1 MGKAYLGNDRL
12 QMVAFH
18 NTAIGKALVDL
29 DGRWLEVNDAL
40 ASMLEYP
47 KEELLG
53 LTFQQVTHPDDLE
66 ADLLL
71 VQQLLAGARAT
82 YQVEKRYVRKN
93 GTVAW
98 ASLFVALV
106 QDEDNQ
112 PKCFIVEIVDMT
124 RQKLAEVDRQLFFN
138 LSPDLPA
145 IANVKG
151 YLVEV
156 SDAWTTTLG
165 WSAAEL
171 TSRPYIDFVHP
182 GDRERTLAEMRKL
195 YEGTPAKGFRNRYVT
210 KDGSYRWLEWSAPT
224 VHEGR
229 CFCMARDVSREFE
242 AEQMRVL
249 QEEKI
254 RLLVQNTG
262 DGFIGMDQAG
272 RITEWN
278 RQAEKMLGWTAQEA
292 IGKDMATLV
301 APHRYRSRHEQGV
314 ANFIETGKANIVNK
328 RVELPVL
335 TKAGKEMLVEMTVGA
350 IHHGDEYY
358 FGTFIRDIAHRKE
371 LEAQLHYQA
380 TRDYLTGLPN
390 RFELMSRL
398 ERALR
403 REARTGEDEHVALL
417 FIDLDGFKQVNDVL
431 GHDAGDNVLK
441 AFAEKLRHLVRN
453 EIDTVAR
460 LAGDEFVVI
469 LEDVS
474 RERAMQVAQ
483 DVLLAGSEGLADA
496 RGDCE
501 LSASVGLAFHM
512 HEEQAE
518 DFLSRA
524 DAAMYAAKQ
533 AGKNKAAIEFGRGR
547 EPMVFE
553 RTAH

>member
-1 MGKAYLGNDRL
+1 MKNGRFHRDLLPLA
-12 QMVAFH
+12 AFH
-18 NTAIGKALVDL
+18 NTAIGKAIVDL
-29 DGRWLEVNDAL
+29 DGRWLEVNDTL
-40 ASMLEYP
+40 ANMLDYS

-66 ADLLL
+66 TDLLL
-71 VQQLLAGARAT
+71 AQQLLAGERLT
-82 YQVEKRYVRKN
+82 YQLEKRYIRKN
-93 GTVAW
+93 GAVTW

-106 QDEDNQ
+106 QDEENR
-112 PKCFIVEIVDMT
+112 PECFIVEVIDVT

-145 IANVKG
+145 IANIKG

-156 SDAWTTTLG
+156 SDAWTTILG

-182 GDRERTLAEMRKL
+182 DDRGRTLAEMRSL
-195 YEGTPAKGFRNRYVT
+195 YAGTPTKSFRNRYVT
-210 KDGSYRWLEWSAPT
+210 KDGNYRWLEWSAPT
-224 VHEGR
+224 VREGR
-229 CFCMARDVSREFE
+229 CFCMARDVSREVA
-242 AEQMRVL
+242 AEQIRVL

-254 RLLVQNTG
+254 RLLIENTG
-262 DGFIGMDQAG
+262 DGFIGMNQAG
-272 RITEWN
+272 QITEWN
-278 RQAEKMLGWTAQEA
+278 RQAEQMLGWTAQEA
-292 IGKDMATLV
+292 IGADMASLL
-301 APHRYRSRHEQGV
+301 APPRYRTRHEQGITK
-314 ANFIETGKANIVNK
+314 FIQTGKANMVNK

-335 TKAGKEMLVEMTVGA
+335 TKAGHEALVEMTVGA
-350 IHHGDEYY
+350 IRHGNEYY

-380 TRDYLTGLPN
+380 TRDFLTGLPN
-390 RFELMSRL
+390 RFELMSQL

-417 FIDLDGFKQVNDVL
+417 FIDLDGFKQVNDML

-441 AFAEKLRHLVRN
+441 AFAQKLRQLVRN
-453 EIDTVAR
+453 EIDTVSR

-474 RERAMQVAQ
+474 RERAIQVAQ
-483 DVLLAGSEGLADA
+483 EILLAGSEGLAGV
-496 RGDCE
+496 RGDCD

-512 HEEQAE
+512 QDEQAE

-533 AGKNKAAIEFGRGR
+533 AGKNKAAIEFGHER
-547 EPMVFE
+547 ECMVFE

>member
-1 MGKAYLGNDRL
+1 MRKGQFQNDRL

-29 DGRWLEVNDAL
+29 DGRWLEANDAL
-40 ASMLEYP
+40 ANMLGYS

-71 VQQLLAGARAT
+71 AQQLLAGERAT

-93 GTVAW
+93 SSVAW
-98 ASLFVALV
+98 TSLFVALV
-106 QDEDNQ
+106 QDDDNR
-112 PKCFIVEIVDMT
+112 PECFVVEIVDMT

-145 IANVKG
+145 IASVKG

-156 SDAWTTTLG
+156 SDAWTTALG

-182 GDRERTLAEMRKL
+182 DDRESTLAEMRSL
-195 YEGTPAKGFRNRYVT
+195 YEGTPTKGFRNRYVT

-224 VHEGR
+224 VVEGR
-229 CFCMARDVSREFE
+229 CFCMARDISREVE
-242 AEQMRVL
+242 AERLRIL

-254 RLLVQNTG
+254 RLLIQNTG
-262 DGFIGMDQAG
+262 DGFIGMNQAG

-278 RQAEKMLGWTAQEA
+278 RQAERMLGWTAQEA
-292 IGKDMATLV
+292 IGADMATLV

-350 IHHGDEYY
+350 IRHGDEFY

-417 FIDLDGFKQVNDVL
+417 FIDLDGFKQVNDIL

-441 AFAEKLRHLVRN
+441 TFAEKLRHLVRN

-474 RERAMQVAQ
+474 RERAMQAAQ

-496 RGDCE
+496 RGDCA

-512 HEEQAE
+512 HGEQAE
-518 DFLSRA
+518 EFLSRA

>member
-1 MGKAYLGNDRL
+1 MRNGRFHSDWLPLA
-12 QMVAFH
+12 AFH

-29 DGRWLEVNDAL
+29 EGRWLEVNDAL
-40 ASMLEYP
+40 ANMLDYS

-66 ADLLL
+66 TDLLL
-71 VQQLLAGARAT
+71 VQQLLAGERAT
-82 YQVEKRYVRKN
+82 YQLEKRYIRKN
-93 GTVAW
+93 GSITW
-98 ASLFVALV
+98 ASLFVALM
-106 QDEDNQ
+106 QNEDNR
-112 PKCFIVEIVDMT
+112 PECFIVEVVDVT

-145 IANVKG
+145 IANVEG

-156 SDAWTTTLG
+156 SDAWTTILG

-171 TSRPYIDFVHP
+171 TSRPYIEFVHP
-182 GDRERTLAEMRKL
+182 GDRDRTLAEMRSL
-195 YEGTPAKGFRNRYVT
+195 YQGTPTKSFRNRYVT

-224 VHEGR
+224 LREGR
-229 CFCMARDVSREFE
+229 CFCMARDISREFA
-242 AEQMRVL
+242 AEQIRVL

-254 RLLVQNTG
+254 RLLIENTG
-262 DGFIGMDQAG
+262 DGFIGMNQAG

-292 IGKDMATLV
+292 IGADMASLV
-301 APHRYRSRHEQGV
+301 APHRYRTSHEQGV
-314 ANFIETGKANIVNK
+314 KKFIQTGKANIVNK

-335 TKAGKEMLVEMTVGA
+335 TKAGNEVLVEMTVGA
-350 IHHGDEYY
+350 IRHGDEYY

-380 TRDYLTGLPN
+380 TRDFLTGLPN

-403 REARTGEDEHVALL
+403 REARSSEDNHVALL
-417 FIDLDGFKQVNDVL
+417 FIDLDGFKQVNDML

-441 AFAEKLRHLVRN
+441 AFAEKLRQLVRD
-453 EIDTVAR
+453 EIDTVGR

-474 RERAMQVAQ
+474 RERAMQVAE
-483 DVLLAGSEGLADA
+483 DILLAGSEGLADA
-496 RGDCE
+496 RGDCD

-512 HEEQAE
+512 QDEQAE

-533 AGKNKAAIEFGRGR
+533 AGKNKAAIEFGHEHERL
-547 EPMVFE
+547 VFE